1 MGTSLKPKL
10 VGLFSPIATFALA
23 VAEATA
29 THSGTTGTREG
40 TVARGLRLLAL
51 LALLAMI
58 AVCGLCVASTVR
70 HDGAVRGRGHATSQ
84 PAGAGGSTTS
94 RTVAKQQANL
104 ELVRRPGS
112 RFATAAS
119 SPATTTLPAARRA
132 EVATADGRR
141 RGQAGARRGTYSME
155 RGPEGCVRRIRS
167 GVESR

>member
-40 TVARGLRLLAL
+40 TVARGLRL

-112 RFATAAS
+112 RFATAAL

-132 EVATADGRR
+132 EVATADGHR

-167 GVESR
+167 SVESR